1 MITFY
6 NLPAIT
12 ALHAEEYKGAISRVV
27 DSGWFLQ
34 GRETEQFEKCY
45 ASYIGTRHCIGVGN
59 GLDALCLILQAYK
72 QLGSLSE
79 GDEVIVPA
87 NTFIATINAITL
99 CGLRPILVEPTWEH
113 LNLDISRVEEA
124 VTPRT
129 RAVVTVHLYGRLSF
143 SDALADI
150 CKRHNL
156 LLIEDNA
163 QAQGFRTLPHPTKDR
178 LLNLTTGN
186 SSNHNSQLSIL
197 NSQFDSRRTGSLGH
211 AAAHSFYPAKNI
223 GALGD
228 AGAVTT
234 DDDRL
239 AETVRSLAN
248 YGTKEKYVFSYVG
261 RNSRIS
267 EIDAAVLS
275 IKLQYLDEDNHHR
288 QQIAACYYDTISNPH
303 VTLPQRLPD
312 DCNVYHQFPILTPH
326 RDSLQQ
332 HLLAHG
338 IETMIHYPVAP
349 HRQQC
354 YAATLGHLHLPIT
367 ERIHACELSLPI
379 SPVITLDDAATIA
392 KAINSFQPLS

>member
-6 NLPAIT
+6 DLPAIT
-12 ALHAEEYKGAISRVV
+12 ALHADEYKSAISRVI

-34 GRETEQFEKCY
+34 GRETELFEQSY

-72 QLGSLSE
+72 QLGTLKG

-99 CGLRPILVEPTWEH
+99 CGLKPVLVEPTWEC

-124 VTPRT
+124 ITPHT
-129 RAVVTVHLYGRLSF
+129 RAVITVHLYGRLSF
-143 SDALADI
+143 CDALADI
-150 CKRHNL
+150 CKRHDL

-163 QAQGFRTLPHPTKDR
+163 QAQGCRTLP
-178 LLNLTTGN
+178 
-186 SSNHNSQLSIL
+186 
-197 NSQFDSRRTGSLGH
+197 DSTVDGHEGRRTGSLGN
-211 AAAHSFYPAKNI
+211 AAAHSFYPAKNL

-239 AETVRSLAN
+239 AETIRSLAN

-267 EIDAAVLS
+267 EVDAAVLS
-275 IKLQYLDEDNHHR
+275 VKLQHLDEDNRHR

-312 DCNVYHQFPILTPH
+312 TCNVYHQFPILTDH
-326 RDSLQQ
+326 RDSLSR
-332 HLLAHG
+332 HLISRG

-349 HRQQC
+349 HRQEC
-354 YAATLGHLHLPIT
+354 YASTLGHLQLPIT
-367 ERIHACELSLPI
+367 ERIHTCEVSLPI
-379 SPVITLDDAATIA
+379 SPVITPRDALTIA
-392 KAINSFQPLS
+392 EAINDFSPHLG

>member
-6 NLPAIT
+6 DLPAIT
-12 ALHAEEYKGAISRVV
+12 ALHAEEYKSAISRVI

-34 GRETEQFEKCY
+34 GRETELFEQSY

-72 QLGSLSE
+72 QLGSLSD

-99 CGLRPILVEPTWEH
+99 CGLKPILVEPTWEN

-129 RAVVTVHLYGRLSF
+129 RAVITVHLYGRLSF

-150 CKRHNL
+150 CRRHDL

-163 QAQGFRTLPHPTKDR
+163 QAQGCMV
-178 LLNLTTGN
+178 N
-186 SSNHNSQLSIL
+186 SECRMHDAELGTR
-197 NSQFDSRRTGSLGH
+197 DSESRICRTGSLGH
-211 AAAHSFYPAKNI
+211 AAAHSFYPAKNL

-239 AETVRSLAN
+239 AETIRSLAN

-275 IKLQYLDEDNHHR
+275 IKLRYLDDDNHHR
-288 QQIAACYYDTISNPH
+288 QQIAAVYYDTISNPH
-303 VTLPQRLPD
+303 VTLPHRLPD
-312 DCNVYHQFPILTPH
+312 TCNVYHQFPVFTEH
-326 RDSLQQ
+326 RDSLRRY
-332 HLLAHG
+332 LLDCG

-349 HRQQC
+349 HRQEC
-354 YAATLGHLHLPIT
+354 YASTLGHLHLPIT
-367 ERIHACELSLPI
+367 ERIHACEVSLPI
-379 SPVITLDDAATIA
+379 SPVITLDDAVTIA
-392 KAINSFQPLS
+392 QAINSFSPPLLIR

>member
-129 RAVVTVHLYGRLSF
+129 RAVVTVHLYGRLSY

-156 LLIEDNA
+156 LFIEDNA
-163 QAQGFRTLPHPTKDR
+163 QAQGCRTL
-178 LLNLTTGN
+178 
-186 SSNHNSQLSIL
+186 
-197 NSQFDSRRTGSLGH
+197 DSRRTGSLGH

-288 QQIAACYYDTISNPH
+288 QQIAACYYDAINNPH

-354 YAATLGHLHLPIT
+354 YVGTLGHLHLPIT

>member
-6 NLPAIT
+6 DLPAIT
-12 ALHAEEYKGAISRVV
+12 ALRAEEYKSAISRVV

-34 GRETEQFEKCY
+34 GCETEQFEQSY
-45 ASYIGTRHCIGVGN
+45 AHYIGTRHCIGVGN

-72 QLGSLSE
+72 QLGAMSD

-99 CGLRPILVEPTWEH
+99 CGLKPILVEPTWEN

-124 VTPRT
+124 VTSRT
-129 RAVVTVHLYGRLSF
+129 QAVITVHLYGRLSF

-150 CKRHNL
+150 CERHNL
-156 LLIEDNA
+156 LLLEDNA
-163 QAQGFRTLPHPTKDR
+163 QAQGCRDMVCPEGQGVQRGQKVQEVQ
-178 LLNLTTGN
+178 G
-186 SSNHNSQLSIL
+186 
-197 NSQFDSRRTGSLGH
+197 RRTGSLGH
-211 AAAHSFYPAKNI
+211 AAAHSFYPAKNL
-223 GALGD
+223 GAFGD

-234 DDDRL
+234 NDERL

-267 EIDAAVLS
+267 EVDAAVLS
-275 IKLQYLDEDNHHR
+275 IKLRHLDEDNQHR
-288 QQIAACYYDTISNPH
+288 QEIAALYYDNISNPH

-312 DCNVYHQFPILTPH
+312 ACNVYHQFPVLTDH
-326 RDSLQQ
+326 RDSLRR
-332 HLLAHG
+332 HLLDRG

-349 HRQQC
+349 HQQQC
-354 YAATLGHLHLPIT
+354 YADTLGHLQLPIT
-367 ERIHACELSLPI
+367 ERIHACEVSLPI
-379 SPVITLDDAATIA
+379 SPVITPRDARDIA
-392 KAINSFQPLS
+392 EAINDFSPLSD

>member
-45 ASYIGTRHCIGVGN
+45 ASYIGTRHCVGVGN

-129 RAVVTVHLYGRLSF
+129 RAVVTVHLYGRLSY

-163 QAQGFRTLPHPTKDR
+163 QAQGCRTL
-178 LLNLTTGN
+178 
-186 SSNHNSQLSIL
+186 
-197 NSQFDSRRTGSLGH
+197 DSRRTGSLGH

-223 GALGD
+223 GAFGD

-234 DDDRL
+234 DDGRL

-288 QQIAACYYDTISNPH
+288 QQIAACYYDAISNPH

-392 KAINSFQPLS
+392 KAINSFSPPLLIR